1 MFSAFN
7 RAGAALNRLGD
18 DLLPLLA
25 RFVFAA
31 VLLMYFIN
39 SGLTKLGDGFAGL
52 WTPSLG
58 AYAQIFPKKM
68 EAVGFDVSQMG
79 QFEYLVVLAGTWG
92 EFILPVLIVV
102 GLLTRLAAFGMI
114 VFVIMQSLTD
124 IYGHGAALGAW
135 FDRLSDGVIIDQR
148 AFWMLAFMVLVLK
161 GGGWLS
167 LDRLAFS
174 GRAGDPAT
182 GP

>member
-1 MFSAFN
+1 MFAVFD

-25 RFVFAA
+25 RIVFAG
-31 VLLMYFIN
+31 VLFMYFIN

-68 EAVGFDVSQMG
+68 EAVGFDVSQLG
-79 QFEYLVVLAGTWG
+79 GFEYLVVLAGTWG

-102 GLLTRLAAFGMI
+102 GLLTRISALGMV

-124 IYGHGAALGAW
+124 IYGHNVELGTW
-135 FDRLSDGVIIDQR
+135 FDPVSNGVIVDQR
-148 AFWMLAFMVLVLK
+148 AFWMLGLLVLVLK

-167 LDRLAFS
+167 LDRLIFS
-174 GRAGDPAT
+174 GRAADPA
-182 GP
+182 GAR